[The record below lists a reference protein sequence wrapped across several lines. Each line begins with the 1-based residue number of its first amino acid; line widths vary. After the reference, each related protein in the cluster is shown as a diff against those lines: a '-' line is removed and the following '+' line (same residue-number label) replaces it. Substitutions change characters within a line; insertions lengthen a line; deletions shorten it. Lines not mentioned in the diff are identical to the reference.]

1 MANNNITLAEKLG
14 VIPHLA
20 IGLFHGS
27 LRLATRTFGTSDG
40 RPPTAYKDFIYATLR
55 HLLSN
60 VSVKQEKWLS
70 PPTDTVYLNFA
81 RDKNFQPDT
90 DVLPSGVKVHWVG
103 NKSAEKVF
111 LYFHGGGYVNA
122 ISPAHLEWLLE
133 LSTDLSKSKRV
144 AVAVLS
150 YTCSPEGQYPL
161 QLQQGT
167 ESLLWLMETQGKKPE
182 DIFIGGDSAG
192 GNLALGLMSHILHP
206 HPNFQDTLRINLSS
220 PLAGAILTSPWCKFP
235 FEDES
240 AFRNEGSDFVCR
252 VGGERWSSAFMGT
265 AQPDNYNQPYLASAD
280 WFSGL
285 DKVVKG
291 VFVWGGAHEV
301 LVDSI
306 DDIARK
312 LKASFPETVY
322 VRTPGAAHVG
332 WLSHKLIGIKGKEE
346 STNAI
351 ESFMADRL

>member
-1 MANNNITLAEKLG
+1 MANNDITLAEKLG

-81 RDKNFQPDT
+81 RDKNFQPDI

-133 LSTDLSKSKRV
+133 LSTDLSKTKKV
-144 AVAVLS
+144 AVAVLG

-167 ESLLWLMETQGKKPE
+167 ESLLWLMKSQGKKPE
-182 DIFIGGDSAG
+182 DVCYPF
-192 GNLALGLMSHILHP
+192 
-206 HPNFQDTLRINLSS
+206 TLVGSS
-220 PLAGAILTSPWCKFP
+220 TTTQQLTFVSRSSSVETQQVATWPL
-235 FEDES
+235 
-240 AFRNEGSDFVCR
+240 V
-252 VGGERWSSAFMGT
+252 
-265 AQPDNYNQPYLASAD
+265 
-280 WFSGL
+280 
-285 DKVVKG
+285 
-291 VFVWGGAHEV
+291 
-301 LVDSI
+301 
-306 DDIARK
+306 
-312 LKASFPETVY
+312 
-322 VRTPGAAHVG
+322 
-332 WLSHKLIGIKGKEE
+332 
-346 STNAI
+346 
-351 ESFMADRL
+351 

>member
-1 MANNNITLAEKLG
+1 MANNDITLAEKLG

-122 ISPAHLEWLLE
+122 ISPAHLEWLWSFPQTCLNRRE
-133 LSTDLSKSKRV
+133 WQLRSLVTLARRRASILCNSNRALRV
-144 AVAVLS
+144 S
-150 YTCSPEGQYPL
+150 FG
-161 QLQQGT
+161 
-167 ESLLWLMETQGKKPE
+167 LW
-182 DIFIGGDSAG
+182 
-192 GNLALGLMSHILHP
+192 
-206 HPNFQDTLRINLSS
+206 R
-220 PLAGAILTSPWCKFP
+220 
-235 FEDES
+235 
-240 AFRNEGSDFVCR
+240 
-252 VGGERWSSAFMGT
+252 
-265 AQPDNYNQPYLASAD
+265 
-280 WFSGL
+280 
-285 DKVVKG
+285 
-291 VFVWGGAHEV
+291 
-301 LVDSI
+301 
-306 DDIARK
+306 
-312 LKASFPETVY
+312 LKARSPKMYATV
-322 VRTPGAAHVG
+322 P
-332 WLSHKLIGIKGKEE
+332 
-346 STNAI
+346 
-351 ESFMADRL
+351 DR

>member
-81 RDKNFQPDT
+81 RDKNFQPDI

-133 LSTDLSKSKRV
+133 LSTDLSNSKRV
-144 AVAVLS
+144 AVAVLG

-182 DIFIGGDSAG
+182 D
-192 GNLALGLMSHILHP
+192 
-206 HPNFQDTLRINLSS
+206 
-220 PLAGAILTSPWCKFP
+220 
-235 FEDES
+235 
-240 AFRNEGSDFVCR
+240 VCYR
-252 VGGERWSSAFMGT
+252 S
-265 AQPDNYNQPYLASAD
+265 
-280 WFSGL
+280 
-285 DKVVKG
+285 
-291 VFVWGGAHEV
+291 
-301 LVDSI
+301 
-306 DDIARK
+306 
-312 LKASFPETVY
+312 
-322 VRTPGAAHVG
+322 
-332 WLSHKLIGIKGKEE
+332 
-346 STNAI
+346 
-351 ESFMADRL
+351 

>member
-1 MANNNITLAEKLG
+1 MANNDITLAEKLG

-144 AVAVLS
+144 AVAVLG

-182 DIFIGGDSAG
+182 DVCY
-192 GNLALGLMSHILHP
+192 
-206 HPNFQDTLRINLSS
+206 SS
-220 PLAGAILTSPWCKFP
+220 
-235 FEDES
+235 
-240 AFRNEGSDFVCR
+240 
-252 VGGERWSSAFMGT
+252 
-265 AQPDNYNQPYLASAD
+265 
-280 WFSGL
+280 
-285 DKVVKG
+285 
-291 VFVWGGAHEV
+291 
-301 LVDSI
+301 
-306 DDIARK
+306 
-312 LKASFPETVY
+312 
-322 VRTPGAAHVG
+322 
-332 WLSHKLIGIKGKEE
+332 
-346 STNAI
+346 
-351 ESFMADRL
+351 